1 MNKDYKI
8 IDLRTQYS
16 NFVGDSNWV
25 IVTDYSE
32 VYLLK
37 QYPELKQYQPFATM
51 TVSQWEAACQ
61 AFTDYGR
68 NDKKHEMRSMRHHD
82 VFGYNDG
89 ETELYMKDLDTDIVS
104 AQLDLLVAK
113 EHIESALKHL
123 TNVQMRRIVFSYY
136 LQYTQREIAAL
147 EGVDKRA
154 VEDSLNAAIKTLKK
168 FL

>member
-1 MNKDYKI
+1 MNTDYKI

-32 VYLLK
+32 AYLLE
-37 QYPELKQYQPFATM
+37 QYPELKQYQPFTIM
-51 TVSQWEAACQ
+51 TVSQWDAVCQ
-61 AFTDYGR
+61 ALADYRR
-68 NDKKHEMRSMRHHD
+68 NDKKHEMRSIRHHD
-82 VFGYNDG
+82 VFGYIDG
-89 ETELYMKDLDTDIVS
+89 ETELYVKDLDTDMVS
-104 AQLDLLVAK
+104 AQLDLLAAK
-113 EHIESALKHL
+113 EHIGSALKHL
-123 TNVQMRRIVFSYY
+123 SDVQIRRIVLSYY

-154 VEDSLNAAIKTLKK
+154 VEDSLKAAIKKLKK